1 MQLEGSP
8 ARAHIAVDASQA
20 RAIHLQL
27 QSAHKNACCA
37 RETCTKCI
45 HTHAIRI
52 LYAHKRAE
60 MNLSCIFVRNK
71 VQPYARDKVEKRS
84 NARTS
89 TLALPASPASICG
102 ITSHHHQP
110 ASRASSTQHHQPKL
124 IESEIIKSH
133 KSGALRSSVIC
144 AQTTQQPKNAPHPQ
158 TPSFGGLSCENTGE
172 STVVHFPTTNFE
184 RSAKRPNVSY
194 NLSWSPNKPANNCPF
209 SLSQG
214 TSFGGGLL
222 VKDPLGCDR
231 GSCLHRCFL

>member
-1 MQLEGSP
+1 MHHAL
-8 ARAHIAVDASQA
+8 DASVSHNA
-20 RAIHLQL
+20 TRKCSLKVALPELTLQL
-27 QSAHKNACCA
+27 TLARPEPYIYNYKAHTKMRAAPEKHAHKMH
-37 RETCTKCI
+37 T

-60 MNLSCIFVRNK
+60 MHLSCIFVRNK

-158 TPSFGGLSCENTGE
+158 TPSFGGLSCETTGE

-214 TSFGGGLL
+214 TSFAG
-222 VKDPLGCDR
+222 
-231 GSCLHRCFL
+231 GSC